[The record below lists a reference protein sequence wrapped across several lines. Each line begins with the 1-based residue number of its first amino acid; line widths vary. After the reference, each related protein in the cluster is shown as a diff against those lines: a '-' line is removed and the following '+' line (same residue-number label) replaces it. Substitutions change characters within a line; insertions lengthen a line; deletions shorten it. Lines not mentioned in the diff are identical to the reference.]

1 MQAEQIER
9 LVEAFAVIPDPR
21 VQGRTDYSL
30 TEILVMAV
38 CAVLSG
44 ADSFTEI
51 ALWSEIRQE
60 WLRRYLKLEHGIP
73 SHDTFGR
80 VFSLLDS
87 KEFEKGFRRWV
98 GCLLPALAEEPLIA
112 IDGKTLRR
120 SGGLGGSC
128 LHLVSAFCT
137 EVGLVLGQVKTKEKS
152 NEKTAIPELL
162 DTLKLKGATV
172 SIDAMGTQPNI
183 AARIRQRGGDYVLA
197 VKDNQQKLH
206 EAITEFFDTAQQEHW
221 RGVNYATFETI
232 EKDHGRIETRRYW
245 VVDHVDSL
253 PHSERWEGL
262 RTFGIVEAT
271 RERQGRSSTERRA
284 YISSMPLDAKR
295 FARSVRTHWEIENRL
310 HWCLDVVFN
319 EDQIRARVKNAAQNL
334 AVIRRI
340 ALNLLRQDKKT
351 KVGLKAKRFI
361 AANSETYLPTLLGLT
376 AV

>member
-9 LVEAFAVIPDPR
+9 LMEAFEVIPDPR
-21 VQGRTDYSL
+21 VQGRTDYCL
-30 TEILVMAV
+30 TEILVIAV

-51 ALWSEIRQE
+51 ALWAEIRQE
-60 WLRRYLKLEHGIP
+60 WLRRYLNLEHGVP

-98 GCLLPALAEEPLIA
+98 GWLLPGMAEERIVA

-137 EVGLVLGQVKTKEKS
+137 EAGLVLGQVKTKEKS

-162 DTLKLKGATV
+162 DALKLKGATV

-183 AARIRQRGGDYVLA
+183 AASIRQKGGDYVLA

-206 EAITEFFDTAQQEHW
+206 EAITEFFETAEQEHW
-221 RGVNYATFETI
+221 QGVNCDTFETI
-232 EKDHGRIETRRYW
+232 EKDHGRIEIRKYW
-245 VVDHVDSL
+245 IVDHVDNL
-253 PHSERWEGL
+253 PHSERWDGL
-262 RTFGIVEAT
+262 TTFGIVQAT
-271 RERQGRSSTERRA
+271 REKEGRSSTETRS
-284 YISSMPLDAKR
+284 YISSLPMDAKR
-295 FARSVRTHWEIENRL
+295 FAQSVRAHWGIENRL

-334 AVIRRI
+334 AVVRRI

-361 AANSETYLPTLLGLT
+361 AANSETYLPTLLGLRS
-376 AV
+376 V